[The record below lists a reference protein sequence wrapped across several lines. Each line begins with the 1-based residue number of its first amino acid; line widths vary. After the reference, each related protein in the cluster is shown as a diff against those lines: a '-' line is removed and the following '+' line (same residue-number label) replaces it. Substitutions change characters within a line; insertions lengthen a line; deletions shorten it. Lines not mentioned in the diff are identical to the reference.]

1 MEFNKKDLE
10 QMKQLGIKP
19 DEVKTQLAR
28 FKNGFPDLK
37 LCSTV
42 EINKGLE
49 KLSPEKLEQYIAL
62 YNEKSGEKQLL
73 KFVPASGAASRMFKM
88 LFNYLEGSITFE
100 DKDAK
105 QFFNEFSNFAFSEEL
120 LSLLNEKVNKTAL
133 LEKGDKK
140 VVELLLS
147 EDGLNYGNLPKALLS
162 FHRYENGTITKA
174 IDEHLIEGAL
184 YCADASNTVRLHFT
198 VSTEHIELIKNHLN
212 TVVSG
217 FEKRFNKT
225 YNISFSVQD
234 KATDTLAVD
243 LQNVP
248 FRKENDELLFRPGG
262 HGALLKN
269 LNEVNADVVF
279 IKNIDNV
286 AAEWLI
292 QDTIEYKKALGGV
305 LIETQNII
313 FDYCKQLQNGGELSA
328 TLEKEIVAFLSAKLG
343 YKVSEK
349 FFTLTT
355 EEKRTFL
362 FEKLNRPLRICGVI
376 EASNTGGGPFW
387 VKHDDGTE
395 SLQLVETAQI
405 NLNDKTQVEIL
416 EASLYAN
423 ITDLICGLKDFK
435 GNKFDLMQFRDPDT
449 GFISE
454 KSLGGKAL
462 KAMELPGL
470 WNGAMSDWNTAFVV
484 VPTTTFNPVKTVLDL
499 LKKEHQGV

>member
-19 DEVKTQLAR
+19 DEVKAQLAR

-49 KLSPEKLEQYIAL
+49 KLSPENLEQYIAL
-62 YNEKSGEKQLL
+62 YNKKSGEKQLL

-88 LFNYLEGSITFE
+88 LFNYLEGSITFD

-120 LSLLNEKVNKTAL
+120 LSLLDEKENKKAL
-133 LEKGDKK
+133 LEQGDKK
-140 VVELLLS
+140 IVELLLS

-162 FHRYENGTITKA
+162 FHRYKNGTITKA
-174 IDEHLIEGAL
+174 IDEHLIEGAQ
-184 YCADASNTVRLHFT
+184 YCSDASNTVSLHFT
-198 VSTEHIELIKNHLN
+198 VSAEHIELIKNHLN
-212 TVVSG
+212 TVVSR

-243 LQNVP
+243 LQNEP

-292 QDTIEYKKALGGV
+292 KDTIEYKKALGGV

-313 FDYCKQLQNGGELSA
+313 FDYCEQLQNGSELNA
-328 TLEKEIVAFLSAKLG
+328 TLEKEIVEFLSTKLG

-349 FFTLTT
+349 FSTLFLD
-355 EEKRTFL
+355 EKRTFL
-362 FEKLNRPLRICGVI
+362 FNKLNRPLRICGVI

-387 VKHDDGTE
+387 VKHTDGTE

-405 NLNDKTQVEIL
+405 NLNDKAQVEIL
-416 EASLYAN
+416 EASRYAN

-484 VPTTTFNPVKTVLDL
+484 VPITTFNPVKTVLDL
-499 LKKEHQGV
+499 LKKEHQGE